1 MPMTKKGARTG
12 STDRSERSRNLLPT
26 CRNGLEDSLTT
37 FPHGFGRFLWHTS
50 VTALGALPW
59 MQRTR
64 EENDKTDQR
73 TENTAPETPGE
84 LFSLTHDRLFVLC
97 SAPGRNRPLHPPPVQ
112 PALPVAASRLRTTP
126 QPRLAPLDYTRPRSR
141 RQVFSLASAAARAP
155 DSRPLPGDHP
165 WAQTTTRGSLRSL
178 PCACQSRKGG
188 STI

>member
-1 MPMTKKGARTG
+1 MPIAKRDSRTG
-12 STDRSERSRNLLPT
+12 STNLSERSTNLST
-26 CRNGLEDSLTT
+26 
-37 FPHGFGRFLWHTS
+37 RFWQVS
-50 VTALGALPW
+50 VAYFCNRRRGSATDATNA
-59 MQRTR
+59 RR
-64 EENDKTDQR
+64 ERQNRPAHREHR
-73 TENTAPETPGE
+73 PGNPRGTV
-84 LFSLTHDRLFVLC
+84 LAYAWSLFVLC

-112 PALPVAASRLRTTP
+112 PALPVAASRWRTTP

-178 PCACQSRKGG
+178 PCACRSRKGG